1 VTAAPPELGTRTAAE
16 AEGLA
21 CHHLLVRLAGRL
33 PDELLWRLRDWLA
46 VDGYTALARTLPRE
60 LLRHRVGLTASE
72 HELLAGSIGRWGARQ
87 RMIGAVLSVAEP
99 EDPDVEFDLE
109 FGPQGWDAVDQ
120 VLVAVVRETPGAEEL
135 RRSWRAD
142 ARRVQRVV
150 LVHGSDRLPVLTG
163 TLQRVL
169 RAQGERTPCVE
180 VLPRDLRLP
189 PYHQRA
195 LLASTEL
202 WRTG

>member
-1 VTAAPPELGTRTAAE
+1 MTAAPPELGAYAPAQAE
-16 AEGLA
+16 SLA

-46 VDGYTALARTLPRE
+46 IDGYTALARTLPRA
-60 LLRHRVGLTASE
+60 LLRHRVGLTAGE
-72 HELLAGSIGRWGARQ
+72 HELLAGSVGRWGARQ
-87 RMIGAVLSVAEP
+87 RLVNAVLSVSEP
-99 EDPDVEFDLE
+99 DDPDVEFDLE
-109 FGPQGWDAVDQ
+109 FGPDGWDAADQ
-120 VLVAVVRETPGAEEL
+120 VIVAVVRETLGAEEL
-135 RRSWRAD
+135 RRTWRAD

-169 RAQGERTPCVE
+169 RAQGDRTPCVE
-180 VLPRDLRLP
+180 VLPRELRLP

-195 LLASTEL
+195 LLASTQL
-202 WRTG
+202 WRAS